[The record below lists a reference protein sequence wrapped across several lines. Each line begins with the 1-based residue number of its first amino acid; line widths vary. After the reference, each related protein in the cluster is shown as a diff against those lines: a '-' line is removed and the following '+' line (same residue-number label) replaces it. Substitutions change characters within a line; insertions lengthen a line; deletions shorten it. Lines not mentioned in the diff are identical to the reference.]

1 MAEDRSGIS
10 DSARAE
16 VNPTDTDDTPIE
28 DLDPDWDDVEIARR
42 QTEQPPPIP
51 DRPADGATKAKW
63 VDYCVALGADRT
75 FLTSDTE
82 HNDGTGTIVTE
93 PALTR
98 DELIELADRLG
109 G

>member
-1 MAEDRSGIS
+1 MS
-10 DSARAE
+10 DDVRAE

-28 DLDPDWDDVEIARR
+28 DLDPDWDQEEIARR
-42 QTEQPPPIP
+42 QTEQPPAIP
-51 DRPADGATKAKW
+51 DRPADGAAKAKW

-75 FLTSDTE
+75 FLTEDTE
-82 HNDGTGTIVTE
+82 HGGGGADGNERITE

-98 DELIELADRLG
+98 DQLIELATRLG

>member
-1 MAEDRSGIS
+1 MADDRSGIS
-10 DSARAE
+10 DGAQADL
-16 VNPTDTDDTPIE
+16 NPTGP
-28 DLDPDWDDVEIARR
+28 DPDNGP
-42 QTEQPPPIP
+42 QPDPIP

-63 VDYCVALGADRT
+63 ADYCVALGADRT
-75 FLTSDTE
+75 FITSDTE
-82 HNDGTGTIVTE
+82 HFDADANEAVTE